1 MEIKVSEEI
10 KKACPQFAGIAIR
23 ATVENTAYSESLWK
37 KIDEFTIC
45 YREMYTT
52 DSIKDMVTI
61 HATREAYKKCG
72 KDPSRYRPS
81 GEALCRRI
89 LRGISLYQIDTLV
102 DLINLVSIRYGYS
115 IGGFDADKIQGD
127 TLVLGIGKSGEPY
140 EGIGRGELNIE
151 GMPVYR
157 DAMVRRPVI
166 TSVLNWRQELR
177 IC

>member
-37 KIDEFTIC
+37 KIDEFTIR

-81 GEALCRRI
+81 GEKRSAVESC
-89 LRGISLYQIDTLV
+89 V
-102 DLINLVSIRYGYS
+102 EFPCIR
-115 IGGFDADKIQGD
+115 
-127 TLVLGIGKSGEPY
+127 
-140 EGIGRGELNIE
+140 
-151 GMPVYR
+151 
-157 DAMVRRPVI
+157 
-166 TSVLNWRQELR
+166 
-177 IC
+177 

>member
-23 ATVENTAYSESLWK
+23 ATVK
-37 KIDEFTIC
+37 KALLIANLCGKRIDEFTVR

-81 GEALCRRI
+81 GGSAL
-89 LRGISLYQIDTLV
+89 
-102 DLINLVSIRYGYS
+102 
-115 IGGFDADKIQGD
+115 
-127 TLVLGIGKSGEPY
+127 P
-140 EGIGRGELNIE
+140 
-151 GMPVYR
+151 
-157 DAMVRRPVI
+157 
-166 TSVLNWRQELR
+166 
-177 IC
+177 